1 MIAAEEG
8 DLPKVRAILPSQQ
21 INTKNQVSPTQ
32 AGYTAL
38 ALAVKNRQL
47 QVAEELIA
55 KGGDV
60 NSTNNVRTSQA
71 GQSVLFLACWNDCM
85 DAVQMLLT
93 SGADV
98 NTADQ
103 VLPRQRGWTPLII
116 AAYHNY
122 LEIVKVLIASGA
134 DIAHKDSVTSR
145 QFGKQA
151 MDRAKSAA
159 IKEVISAGPAA
170 LRLKVPKSDYSP
182 VLSDRDSPKS
192 TPRGTRTRVTRKGPT
207 PKSRSSSAA
216 RSSVRNSSPLNS
228 TESLKNPRIPRSSS
242 ISRVTSEQQ
251 LAPDKRRQFRDEM
264 DRHIKASANTLGMK
278 VAEGCLNS
286 VSSALASE
294 INRAQDIMLNELA
307 LQFKKQTQQ
316 MVAQLK
322 FSVSAL
328 LEQALAS
335 KGLDVEGVVLGDIG
349 VEGTLRSKSKPQQTA
364 SPTRASRTFEKLAE
378 MPDEVKLSLPKQ
390 VPENFDDLRVELYS
404 HIDRHME
411 DLTLKLHKLIKSQIA
426 AEVNSR
432 VSRTRN
438 YLSSVLKE
446 NLEEVSNEVRRGLE
460 RSVKGKVDELLMMSR
475 LSVPSAPHNIRG
487 DEMTMSSLDTYQSPG
502 ASKLKSIQEKLPKSA
517 ANILQRMEAKQEES
531 KVEQSPT
538 KRLTNKAN
546 RSSSTGK
553 LRDSVPVTNVGAALQ
568 QFLRP

>member
-1 MIAAEEG
+1 
-8 DLPKVRAILPSQQ
+8 
-21 INTKNQVSPTQ
+21 
-32 AGYTAL
+32 
-38 ALAVKNRQL
+38 
-47 QVAEELIA
+47 
-55 KGGDV
+55 
-60 NSTNNVRTSQA
+60 
-71 GQSVLFLACWNDCM
+71 
-85 DAVQMLLT
+85 
-93 SGADV
+93 
-98 NTADQ
+98 
-103 VLPRQRGWTPLII
+103 LII

-134 DIAHKDSVTSR
+134 DIAHKDSVTAR

-170 LRLKVPKSDYSP
+170 LRLKVPRSDYSP
-182 VLSDRDSPKS
+182 ALSDRDSPKS
-192 TPRGTRTRVTRKGPT
+192 TPRGTRARVIRKGPT

-228 TESLKNPRIPRSSS
+228 TESFRNPRIPRSSS
-242 ISRVTSEQQ
+242 ISRETSEQH

-264 DRHIKASANTLGMK
+264 DRHIKASANTLGTK

-349 VEGTLRSKSKPQQTA
+349 VEGTLRSKTKPQQTA
-364 SPTRASRTFEKLAE
+364 SPTKASRTFERLAE
-378 MPDEVKLSLPKQ
+378 MPDEVNLSLPKQ
-390 VPENFDDLRVELYS
+390 VPENFEDLRTDLYS

-426 AEVNSR
+426 AEVNGR

-438 YLSSVLKE
+438 YLSSVLKD

-475 LSVPSAPHNIRG
+475 LSVPSPPHNIRV
-487 DEMTMSSLDTYQSPG
+487 DEMTMSSIDTYQSPG
-502 ASKLKSIQEKLPKSA
+502 ASKLRSIQEKLPKSA
-517 ANILQRMEAKQEES
+517 TSILQRLEAKQKEES

-538 KRLTNKAN
+538 KRLKNKPS